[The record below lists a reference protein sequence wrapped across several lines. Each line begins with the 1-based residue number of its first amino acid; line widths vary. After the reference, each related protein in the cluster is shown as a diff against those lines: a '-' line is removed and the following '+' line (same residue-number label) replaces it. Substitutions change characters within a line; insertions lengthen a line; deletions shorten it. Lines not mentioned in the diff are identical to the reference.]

1 MTVDA
6 SPSKKQ
12 GYKLVLL
19 GDASVGKTSLV
30 QRFVHNS
37 FAETVQTTIGA
48 AFSTQDLLV
57 PGSNRL
63 IKFEIWDT
71 AGQERFRSLA
81 PMYYRNASCAIVVY
95 DQTSMASFE
104 RAKDWIKQ
112 LSMVNNPNIVVA
124 LAGNKMDVADQ
135 EVPVALAREYAIT
148 HGLVFCQTSAKTGQN
163 VVALFEAIAQKLPLQ
178 TLAIT
183 GNSTGATTTPI
194 TLGAGNTPRH
204 AATSRGCCRGG

>member
-1 MTVDA
+1 MTVGA
-6 SPSKKQ
+6 APGRKQ

-37 FAETVQTTIGA
+37 FADTVQTTIGA

-95 DQTSMASFE
+95 DQTSMASFI
-104 RAKDWIKQ
+104 RAQDWVKQ
-112 LSMVNNPNIVVA
+112 LSMVNNPDIVVA
-124 LAGNKMDVADQ
+124 LAANKMDVADQ
-135 EVPVALAREYAIT
+135 EVSVATAREYAIT

-178 TLAIT
+178 ASSMAGS
-183 GNSTGATTTPI
+183 GNPTTTPI
-194 TLGAGNTPRH
+194 TLGAGDTPTH
-204 AATSRGCCRGG
+204 AATTRGCCRNG

>member
-1 MTVDA
+1 MTIIT
-6 SPSKKQ
+6 SPSRKQ

-37 FAETVQTTIGA
+37 FEDTVQTTIGA

-57 PGSNRL
+57 PGSNRS

-95 DQTSMASFE
+95 DQTSMASFV
-104 RAKDWIKQ
+104 RAQDWVKQ
-112 LSMVNNPNIVVA
+112 LSMVNNPDIVVA
-124 LAGNKMDVADQ
+124 LAANKMDVADR
-135 EVPVALAREYAIT
+135 EVPLATAREYAMT
-148 HGLVFCQTSAKTGQN
+148 HGLVFCETSAKTERRGT
-163 VVALFEAIAQKLPLQ
+163 VRGDCSEVAV
-178 TLAIT
+178 TV
-183 GNSTGATTTPI
+183 
-194 TLGAGNTPRH
+194 
-204 AATSRGCCRGG
+204 